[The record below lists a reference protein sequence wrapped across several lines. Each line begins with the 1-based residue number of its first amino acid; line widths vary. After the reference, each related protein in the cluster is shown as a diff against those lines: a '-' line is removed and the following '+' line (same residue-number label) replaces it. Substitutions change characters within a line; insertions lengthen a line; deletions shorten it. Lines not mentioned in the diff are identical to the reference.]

1 MGNMPPKGRFAGD
14 TAGGC
19 AYTDRDRQ
27 HNKAGSGIRQQ
38 QAEIMSI
45 LSRRSFTLGVLAGT
59 PLLAG
64 CGNGVGSN
72 KGSEIDARADSTLNY
87 LFNTYPATREIAD
100 KATGM
105 LVMPLVTEGG
115 FIVGGGYGRGALR
128 VGGVTVD
135 YYSATKGS
143 IGLQIGAQ
151 QFAHVL
157 FFMTE
162 DSLARFRRASGW
174 VAGADV
180 EYVFSDQGGNLR
192 ADTVTTTAPVV
203 AVVFGQAG
211 ALVGAS
217 LEGMKYTRIIP

>member
-1 MGNMPPKGRFAGD
+1 
-14 TAGGC
+14 
-19 AYTDRDRQ
+19 
-27 HNKAGSGIRQQ
+27 
-38 QAEIMSI
+38 MST
-45 LSRRSFTLGVLAGT
+45 LSRRSFTLGLLAGT
-59 PLLAG
+59 PLVAA
-64 CGNGVGSN
+64 CGNGIGSN
-72 KGSEIDARADSTLNY
+72 KAQEIDARVDATLDY
-87 LFNTYPATREIAD
+87 LYSHYPATREIA
-100 KATGM
+100 KKSTGI

-115 FIVGGGYGRGALR
+115 LIVGGGYGRGALR

-143 IGLQIGAQ
+143 VGLQIGAQ
-151 QFAHVL
+151 QYAHVL

-162 DSLARFRRASGW
+162 EALKRFRRASGW

-180 EYVFSDQGGNLR
+180 EYVFNDQGGNLR

-211 ALVGAS
+211 ALIGAS